1 MANRGGGTKKES
13 RRRLARD
20 PGEIAGSS
28 ERRPDGDRQSE
39 AALVFDAELKTY
51 RKHRQELLESKGE
64 FVLIRGEDVA
74 GAFDTYEDALEAG
87 YAKYGLE
94 PFLVKQIHPAE
105 PVQYFTRD
113 VR

>member
-1 MANRGGGTKKES
+1 MVNRGGGTKKGS
-13 RRRLARD
+13 KRKRAPD
-20 PGEIAGSS
+20 PGKRTASAEI
-28 ERRPDGDRQSE
+28 RPDEGRRSD

-51 RKHRQELLESKGE
+51 RKHRQELLDSRGE

-94 PFLVKQIHPAE
+94 PFLVKKILPAE
-105 PVQYFTRD
+105 PIQYFTRD